1 MQVLTHE
8 VDAHG
13 PAADGLAE
21 LSALLGSA
29 DWAPLDTSAQA
40 ALAQASSA
48 MAPADYLSGRPPLPD
63 SRPRHPKPTANAAHP
78 PIAAGM
84 VGGLALG
91 QEPLTRPLES
101 VIISGHS
108 RDAEHASQHSL
119 PNVSTEDSAQLDDA
133 KVQEDREKVSSR
145 QEIPKVPMTEEG
157 KAEFV
162 KVLTAKI
169 AEAAQQVAL
178 GAISSSVN
186 VRSALFSVISC
197 VQVSLLNPVLS
208 RPVSCSCKRC
218 KLPQDADP

>member
-1 MQVLTHE
+1 MSQVLTHE
-8 VDAHG
+8 VDVRG

-63 SRPRHPKPTANAAHP
+63 SRPRHPKPAASTVLP
-78 PIAAGM
+78 PIDSGI
-84 VGGLALG
+84 VGGLALSH
-91 QEPLTRPLES
+91 EPLTRPPTPGPPDRINTTGQS
-101 VIISGHS
+101 KDG
-108 RDAEHASQHSL
+108 EHAPQHTL
-119 PNVSTEDSAQLDDA
+119 PNILTGDSVPLDDA
-133 KVQEDREKVSSR
+133 KVQEDREKIASR
-145 QEIPKVPMTEEG
+145 AGKEPARMPLTEEG

-186 VRSALFSVISC
+186 VSTPHSWWFPRVTTSC
-197 VQVSLLNPVLS
+197 
-208 RPVSCSCKRC
+208 
-218 KLPQDADP
+218 